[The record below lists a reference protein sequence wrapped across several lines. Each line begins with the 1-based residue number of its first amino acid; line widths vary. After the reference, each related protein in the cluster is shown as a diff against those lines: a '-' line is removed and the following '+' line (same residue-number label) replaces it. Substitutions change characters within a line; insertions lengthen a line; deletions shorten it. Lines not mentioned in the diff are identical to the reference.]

1 MPETC
6 EGFLPAASITDALD
20 ETWYDSGEPVGPA
33 TELPGPSARAAAE
46 EAATALSCRWWPESA
61 TEGYLLGYA
70 FLLDD
75 STRDGLIDAL
85 GSASTYEAIT
95 IVGADAGFFTSE
107 VRGDLR
113 HSTVYAFVGDVWIAL
128 VGPLFEETLVNF
140 AEEAIAGVA
149 A

>member
-1 MPETC
+1 M
-6 EGFLPAASITDALD
+6 
-20 ETWYDSGEPVGPA
+20 
-33 TELPGPSARAAAE
+33 
-46 EAATALSCRWWPESA
+46 A

-70 FLLDD
+70 FSLDD

-95 IVGADAGFFTSE
+95 IQGADAGFFTSE

-113 HSTVYAFVGDVWIAL
+113 HSSVYAFVGDVWIAL
-128 VGPLFEETLVNF
+128 VGPLFEEKLVNF